1 MANDPAS
8 TPTGRTKP
16 CVVCGSSA
24 SSFLDLS
31 SPPGERCIPICFT
44 PRVRPR
50 ERVGRELAICLS
62 GLQQL
67 LGRSAGVGRRRFGA
81 SEQGGAVVRRI
92 HSVPSEKYERSRMTA
107 QTITV
112 NLEAVFVVEYSVG
125 EQIRIR
131 CATKTRWTHS
141 TGEITRH
148 GA

>member
-1 MANDPAS
+1 M
-8 TPTGRTKP
+8 
-16 CVVCGSSA
+16 
-24 SSFLDLS
+24 
-31 SPPGERCIPICFT
+31 
-44 PRVRPR
+44 
-50 ERVGRELAICLS
+50 
-62 GLQQL
+62 
-67 LGRSAGVGRRRFGA
+67 
-81 SEQGGAVVRRI
+81 VRRT

-141 TGEITRH
+141 GEITRH